1 MVRSKASERDKRK
14 TYYEEHPK
22 APPRIFQREQRTK
35 RISAPCCIPLS
46 LAGFARGKTPC
57 VLCLFFTIITEA
69 LWQGTTLYRPP
80 NTTTTKYLI
89 NKKKTRRNYNYS
101 MTRISSNIGQ
111 RQSKAAISL
120 KLRFIRFGI
129 PARQRHGRVE
139 QKKAARRKTAQLQER
154 NEKRYTPYKRKLYR
168 LGFLGNVYIRKPQT
182 SEIATR
188 RAKEMSKFIRR
199 LKYYAEKHDFPPL
212 KYIYVTEFEN
222 DEEKGKHRVHHH
234 VVTNFPDRDVMED
247 LWRNGGR
254 NNTRRLVADDSGYE
268 GLARYIMKDPKGAKR
283 YVASKNLKNRKS
295 RLPIANSLAAR
306 SIAFIEKRQTVKPSL
321 KTFTRA
327 IK

>member
-1 MVRSKASERDKRK
+1 MGYPLGNGTGASNERKPRGAK
-14 TYYEEHPK
+14 T
-22 APPRIFQREQRTK
+22 T
-35 RISAPCCIPLS
+35 
-46 LAGFARGKTPC
+46 
-57 VLCLFFTIITEA
+57 
-69 LWQGTTLYRPP
+69 
-80 NTTTTKYLI
+80 
-89 NKKKTRRNYNYS
+89 
-101 MTRISSNIGQ
+101 
-111 RQSKAAISL
+111 
-120 KLRFIRFGI
+120 
-129 PARQRHGRVE
+129 
-139 QKKAARRKTAQLQER
+139 QLQER

-168 LGFLGNVYIRKPQT
+168 LGFWGTFTYESRKLPKSLPDAQ
-182 SEIATR
+182 
-188 RAKEMSKFIRR
+188 KEMSKFIRR

-295 RLPIANSLAAR
+295 RLPIANSLAAM